1 MQRSPLDRL
10 LSGEE
15 FSRVFKLKSFR
26 IISKE
31 GPLRVF
37 YAGKNSRGLSNQ
49 RMSSMLRES
58 LTEHLS
64 GVFVK
69 DMTF

>member
-1 MQRSPLDRL
+1 MQRSSFERV

-15 FSRVFKLKSFR
+15 FSRVFKLKTFR
-26 IISKE
+26 ITSKE

-37 YAGKNSRGLSNQ
+37 YAGKNSRGSSNQ
-49 RMSSMLRES
+49 RMPSMLREA
-58 LTEHLS
+58 LTERVL
-64 GVFVK
+64 GVFVR